1 MMDATVGH
9 ATATATPVAMNV
21 EPCTPRFQTQPMV
34 SPTSSAKRRAEDR
47 FYGHRLMAEVSE
59 RFLMCLFSCS
69 QNSMATT
76 ADTAIHKQP
85 CTPRLAHFVAYA
97 LYRTRLPM
105 TVVYTALLLLLRLK
119 TRYPVARGSSG
130 HRLFISAFMLA
141 TKMLCDDSYN
151 NKSWAIVGQGLFTLV
166 EINQM
171 ERELLGYLDL
181 KLDVAPGELA
191 QFTAT
196 LEKYGAPALSLTEL
210 NTLCLGAPVRSH
222 TPHTTSSPT
231 DAPRSKSA
239 HRRRPLHRRSL
250 SLRPDF
256 WTQAHGP
263 PLCVSGMPRRADSE
277 WSMQQAVRAC
287 PSRASLPAQRNA
299 TSAAMFPA
307 MPPYAASAAS
317 VAAMASVAAVPNLML
332 SESHR
337 SPMARQLYA
346 TENTSSLSIA
356 TPGSISS
363 IDRLTPSTS
372 LSDFEP
378 SPWTNAPTLQPFH
391 HPIKDAWDEVGPH
404 RAPFRVPNL

>member
-210 NTLCLGAPVRSH
+210 NTLCLGAP
-222 TPHTTSSPT
+222 
-231 DAPRSKSA
+231 
-239 HRRRPLHRRSL
+239 
-250 SLRPDF
+250 
-256 WTQAHGP
+256 
-263 PLCVSGMPRRADSE
+263 
-277 WSMQQAVRAC
+277 
-287 PSRASLPAQRNA
+287 RNA